1 MHPPRPAPSPADV
14 GAEVMSLSA
23 VLGVVTLAIAPFAL
37 PGLLLALVLVAP
49 LALLAVPALL
59 LAGLVALPLRLIR
72 IVRRGRPHPPRDGG
86 GDSLAGPAHQH
97 AAAGQGAA
105 GGVRV
110 AG

>member
-1 MHPPRPAPSPADV
+1 MHPPRPAPSLSDV

-37 PGLLLALVLVAP
+37 PGLLLALALVAP

-59 LAGLVALPLRLIR
+59 LVGLIALPLRLIR
-72 IVRRGRPHPPRDGG
+72 IVRRSRARHRVTAAAA
-86 GDSLAGPAHQH
+86 LAGPANQH
-97 AAAGQGAA
+97 PAAGQRAA

-110 AG
+110 AR